1 MGLISQGLS
10 SESPSPR
17 SEAFQSYR
25 TWSVLVWIRSCR
37 LLGECQPRL
46 MDSTSPTRLPLAHNE
61 LIHPFT
67 GFIFNPQ
74 GCPLTHFTSTASYR
88 RLLWNEM
95 KYDYPYCILSS
106 CVAFKRSGLVFPSY
120 LNLHY
125 KGTRSGVYALWWLL
139 FDHGAVSMR
148 TFSPYNMVKA
158 RSQNQT
164 RLLQNDTG
172 I

>member
-67 GFIFNPQ
+67 GFVFNPQ

-88 RLLWNEM
+88 RLLWNEIR
-95 KYDYPYCILSS
+95 YDYPYCILSS
-106 CVAFKRSGLVFPSY
+106 CVAFKRSGLVFASY

-125 KGTRSGVYALWWLL
+125 KGLDRESTL
-139 FDHGAVSMR
+139 FGGSSFI
-148 TFSPYNMVKA
+148 TGQSVKA

-172 I
+172 ISNTA

>member
-46 MDSTSPTRLPLAHNE
+46 MDSTSPTGLPLAHNE
-61 LIHPFT
+61 LIYPFT
-67 GFIFNPQ
+67 GFAFNSQ
-74 GCPLTHFTSTASYR
+74 GCPLTHFTSTVYR
-88 RLLWNEM
+88 RLLWNKM
-95 KYDYPYCILSS
+95 KYDYLYCILSS
-106 CVAFKRSGLVFPSY
+106 CVALKRSGLVFPSC
-120 LNLHY
+120 LNLLY
-125 KGTRSGVYALWWLL
+125 SLWWLL
-139 FDHGAVSMR
+139 FDHASVSMK
-148 TFSPYNMVKA
+148 TFSPYNKVKT
-158 RSQNQT
+158 RLQNQP
-164 RLLQNDTG
+164 RLLQNNTG

>member
-17 SEAFQSYR
+17 SEAFLSYR

-37 LLGECQPRL
+37 LLGEWQPRL

-61 LIHPFT
+61 LIYPFT
-67 GFIFNPQ
+67 GFVFNPQ

-106 CVAFKRSGLVFPSY
+106 CVAFKRSGLVFPSC
-120 LNLHY
+120 LNLLY
-125 KGTRSGVYALWWLL
+125 LLWWLL
-139 FDHGAVSMR
+139 FDHAAVSMK
-148 TFSPYNMVKA
+148 TFSPYNKVRT
-158 RSQNQT
+158 RSQNQP
-164 RLLQNDTG
+164 RLLPNNTG